1 MAQHCAHLICGSEFA
16 DKPCKCYSNLDENNL
31 KGLTPAQRTAR
42 INSDQFC
49 GYVGLD
55 GVIYGCDAKCC
66 ADGCPG
72 ECIGVGPR
80 PPNGIAP
87 PNATVK
93 KVTKA
98 TKAKAKKATIQVFN
112 IAIVLLILMSLAIL
126 IVVV

>member
-31 KGLTPAQRTAR
+31 KGLTPAQRTTR

-93 KVTKA
+93 KA

-112 IAIVLLILMSLAIL
+112 IAIVLLILMSLAVL